1 MGSRTACWLLLALAA
16 ADVLELKVD
25 DDLAVQ
31 ARAEF
36 AKFGQVIAPADAVLD
51 WAERSAYREQVTDEE
66 FAASWVYATENSEEE
81 GLDAARFERF
91 VSAVDAFA
99 RERLMQ
105 EPPSLGQLARGMLK
119 SKAMRKMVTSAMLGM
134 NEKLRLGDGTTTDE
148 ELAAQLDDMLQS
160 EGFADLVDR
169 VVNTPSILAAVDD
182 AAHKGTAPDAADLLP
197 AITEAVCAC
206 EEIKLRAPHTS
217 STRRCNLTHWLI
229 STQVCAGSGLS
240 AAECAEVEKSAAE
253 RLNRLGFLDG
263 DGSGGLLWRTVE
275 RLAYFATRL
284 GASGLGGALVLAPVV
299 ALFLALFL
307 AFAVKALAHNLQRLF
322 GRKKRRRR
330 KAD

>member
-36 AKFGQVIAPADAVLD
+36 AKFEQQIAPADAVLD
-51 WAERSAYREQVTDEE
+51 WAERSAYREQVSDEE
-66 FAASWVYATENSEEE
+66 FAASWVYATENSDDEE

-99 RERLMQ
+99 RERLAK

-119 SKAMRKMVTSAMLGM
+119 SPAMRKMVTSLAVGAEGSGGLLGM
-134 NEKLRLGDGTTTDE
+134 DEKLRLGDGTTTDE

-197 AITEAVCAC
+197 AITEA
-206 EEIKLRAPHTS
+206 
-217 STRRCNLTHWLI
+217 
-229 STQVCAGSGLS
+229 VCAGSGLS

-330 KAD
+330 KKD

>member
-1 MGSRTACWLLLALAA
+1 MGSTACWLLLALAA

-25 DDLAVQ
+25 DELAVQ

-36 AKFGQVIAPADAVLD
+36 AKFDQDIAPADAVLD

-66 FAASWVYATENSEEE
+66 FAASWVYATENSENEE

-99 RERLMQ
+99 RERLAK

-119 SKAMRKMVTSAMLGM
+119 SPAMRKMVTSLAVGAEGSGGLLGM
-134 NEKLRLGDGTTTDE
+134 DEKLRLGDGTTTDE

-197 AITEAVCAC
+197 AITEAVCA
-206 EEIKLRAPHTS
+206 
-217 STRRCNLTHWLI
+217 
-229 STQVCAGSGLS
+229 GSGLS

-299 ALFLALFL
+299 APFLALFL

-330 KAD
+330 KDD

>member
-1 MGSRTACWLLLALAA
+1 MGSICWLLLALAA

-36 AKFGQVIAPADAVLD
+36 AKFEQVIAPADAVLD
-51 WAERSAYREQVTDEE
+51 WAERSAYREQVSDEE
-66 FAASWVYATENSEEE
+66 FAASWVYATENSDDEE

-182 AAHKGTAPDAADLLP
+182 AAHKGTAPDAKDLLP
-197 AITEAVCAC
+197 AITEA
-206 EEIKLRAPHTS
+206 
-217 STRRCNLTHWLI
+217 
-229 STQVCAGSGLS
+229 VCAGSGLS

-263 DGSGGLLWRTVE
+263 DGSGGLMWRTVE

-307 AFAVKALAHNLQRLF
+307 AFAVKALAHNLQRIF

>member
-31 ARAEF
+31 ARTEF
-36 AKFGQVIAPADAVLD
+36 AKFGQQIAPADAVLD

-66 FAASWVYATENSEEE
+66 FAASWVYATESSEDEA

-99 RERLMQ
+99 RERLTK

-119 SKAMRKMVTSAMLGM
+119 SPAMRKMVTSLAVGVEGSGGLLGM
-134 NEKLRLGDGTTTDE
+134 DERLRLGDGTTDDE

-197 AITEAVCAC
+197 AITEA
-206 EEIKLRAPHTS
+206 
-217 STRRCNLTHWLI
+217 
-229 STQVCAGSGLS
+229 VCAGSGLS

-307 AFAVKALAHNLQRLF
+307 AFAVKALAHNLQRIF

-330 KAD
+330 KTD

>member
-1 MGSRTACWLLLALAA
+1 MGSVCWLLLALAA

-36 AKFGQVIAPADAVLD
+36 AKFEQQIAPADAVLD

-66 FAASWVYATENSEEE
+66 FAASWVYATESSEDEA

-99 RERLMQ
+99 RERLAK

-119 SKAMRKMVTSAMLGM
+119 SPAMRKMVTSLAVGVEGSGGLLGM
-134 NEKLRLGDGTTTDE
+134 DEKLRLGDGTTDDE

-197 AITEAVCAC
+197 AITEA
-206 EEIKLRAPHTS
+206 
-217 STRRCNLTHWLI
+217 
-229 STQVCAGSGLS
+229 VCAGSGLS

-330 KAD
+330 KTD

>member
-16 ADVLELKVD
+16 ADVLEHKVD

-66 FAASWVYATENSEEE
+66 FAASWVYATESSDDEA

-99 RERLMQ
+99 RERLTK

-119 SKAMRKMVTSAMLGM
+119 SKAMRKMVTSLAVGAEGSGGLLGM
-134 NEKLRLGDGTTTDE
+134 DERLRLGDGTTTDE
-148 ELAAQLDDMLQS
+148 ELSAQLDDMLQS

-206 EEIKLRAPHTS
+206 VELKY
-217 STRRCNLTHWLI
+217 
-229 STQVCAGSGLS
+229 AG
-240 AAECAEVEKSAAE
+240 
-253 RLNRLGFLDG
+253 
-263 DGSGGLLWRTVE
+263 T
-275 RLAYFATRL
+275 
-284 GASGLGGALVLAPVV
+284 P
-299 ALFLALFL
+299 
-307 AFAVKALAHNLQRLF
+307 
-322 GRKKRRRR
+322 RRRR
-330 KAD
+330 DVVTVTAS

>member
-1 MGSRTACWLLLALAA
+1 MGSICWLLLAIVN

-36 AKFGQVIAPADAVLD
+36 AKFEQVIAPADAVLD

-66 FAASWVYATENSEEE
+66 FAASWVYATENSEDEA

-99 RERLMQ
+99 RERLAK

-119 SKAMRKMVTSAMLGM
+119 SPAMRKMVTSLAVGTEGSGGLLGM
-134 NEKLRLGDGTTTDE
+134 DEKLRLGDGTTDDE
-148 ELAAQLDDMLQS
+148 ELSAQLDDMLQS

-197 AITEAVCAC
+197 AITEAVCA
-206 EEIKLRAPHTS
+206 
-217 STRRCNLTHWLI
+217 
-229 STQVCAGSGLS
+229 GSGLS
-240 AAECAEVEKSAAE
+240 ERECAEVEKSAAE

-263 DGSGGLLWRTVE
+263 DGSGGLMWRTVE

-307 AFAVKALAHNLQRLF
+307 AFAVKALAHNLQRIF
-322 GRKKRRRR
+322 GRKKLRRR

>member
-1 MGSRTACWLLLALAA
+1 MGSICWLLLALAA

-25 DDLAVQ
+25 DELAVQ

-36 AKFGQVIAPADAVLD
+36 AKFEQVIAPADAVLD

-66 FAASWVYATENSEEE
+66 FAASWVYATENSENEE

-99 RERLMQ
+99 RERLTK

-119 SKAMRKMVTSAMLGM
+119 SPAMRKMVTSLAVGAEGSGGLLGM
-134 NEKLRLGDGTTTDE
+134 DEKLRLGDGTTDDE

-197 AITEAVCAC
+197 AITEAVCA
-206 EEIKLRAPHTS
+206 
-217 STRRCNLTHWLI
+217 
-229 STQVCAGSGLS
+229 GSGLS
-240 AAECAEVEKSAAE
+240 ERECAEVEKSAAE

>member
-1 MGSRTACWLLLALAA
+1 MGSICWLLLAIVN

-25 DDLAVQ
+25 DELAVQ

-36 AKFGQVIAPADAVLD
+36 AKFDQTIAPADAVLD

-66 FAASWVYATENSEEE
+66 FAASWVYATENSENEE

-99 RERLMQ
+99 RERLAK

-119 SKAMRKMVTSAMLGM
+119 SPSMRKMVTSLAVGTEGSGGLLGM
-134 NEKLRLGDGTTTDE
+134 DEKLRLGDGTTDDE

-197 AITEAVCAC
+197 AITEA
-206 EEIKLRAPHTS
+206 
-217 STRRCNLTHWLI
+217 
-229 STQVCAGSGLS
+229 VCAGSGLS

>member
-1 MGSRTACWLLLALAA
+1 MGSICWLLLALAA

-36 AKFGQVIAPADAVLD
+36 AKFGQQIAPADAVLD
-51 WAERSAYREQVTDEE
+51 WAERSAYREQVSDEE
-66 FAASWVYATENSEEE
+66 FAASWVYATEHSDDEA

-197 AITEAVCAC
+197 AITEAVCA
-206 EEIKLRAPHTS
+206 
-217 STRRCNLTHWLI
+217 
-229 STQVCAGSGLS
+229 GSGLS

-263 DGSGGLLWRTVE
+263 DGSGGLMWRTVE

>member
-1 MGSRTACWLLLALAA
+1 MGSICWLLLAIVN

-36 AKFGQVIAPADAVLD
+36 AKFEQVIAPADAVLD

-66 FAASWVYATENSEEE
+66 FAASWVYATEQSDDEE

-99 RERLMQ
+99 RERLAK

-119 SKAMRKMVTSAMLGM
+119 SPAMRKMVTSLAVGSEGSGGLLGM
-134 NEKLRLGDGTTTDE
+134 DEKLRLGDGTTDDE
-148 ELAAQLDDMLQS
+148 ELSAQLDDMLQS

-197 AITEAVCAC
+197 AITEAVCA
-206 EEIKLRAPHTS
+206 
-217 STRRCNLTHWLI
+217 
-229 STQVCAGSGLS
+229 GSGLS
-240 AAECAEVEKSAAE
+240 ERECAEVEKSAAE

-307 AFAVKALAHNLQRLF
+307 AFAVKALAHNLQRIF

>member
-1 MGSRTACWLLLALAA
+1 MGSICWLLLALAA

-36 AKFGQVIAPADAVLD
+36 AKFEQQIAPADAVLD

-66 FAASWVYATENSEEE
+66 FAASWVYATESSEDAE

-99 RERLMQ
+99 RERLAK

-119 SKAMRKMVTSAMLGM
+119 SPAMRKMVTSLAVGVEGSGGLLGM
-134 NEKLRLGDGTTTDE
+134 DERLRLGDGTTDDE

-197 AITEAVCAC
+197 AITEAVCA
-206 EEIKLRAPHTS
+206 
-217 STRRCNLTHWLI
+217 
-229 STQVCAGSGLS
+229 GSGLS

-275 RLAYFATRL
+275 RLAYFAARL

-330 KAD
+330 KTD

>member
-36 AKFGQVIAPADAVLD
+36 AKFEQQIAPADAVLD
-51 WAERSAYREQVTDEE
+51 WAERSAYREQVSDEE
-66 FAASWVYATENSEEE
+66 FAASWVYATENSDDDE

-99 RERLMQ
+99 RERLAK

-119 SKAMRKMVTSAMLGM
+119 SPAMRRMVTSLAVGAEGSGGLLGM
-134 NEKLRLGDGTTTDE
+134 DEKLRLGDGTTTDE

-197 AITEAVCAC
+197 AITEA
-206 EEIKLRAPHTS
+206 
-217 STRRCNLTHWLI
+217 
-229 STQVCAGSGLS
+229 VCAGSGLS

-307 AFAVKALAHNLQRLF
+307 AFAVKALAHHLQRLF

-330 KAD
+330 KTD

>member
-1 MGSRTACWLLLALAA
+1 MGSKTTCWLLLALAA

-36 AKFGQVIAPADAVLD
+36 AKFGQQIAPADAVLD
-51 WAERSAYREQVTDEE
+51 WAERSAYREQVSDEE
-66 FAASWVYATENSEEE
+66 FAASWVYATENSEDDEE

-217 STRRCNLTHWLI
+217 STRRCNLTHSLI
-229 STQVCAGSGLS
+229 STQPPCGCRPPARRTRTPATAQQSRTPASRPRGSS
-240 AAECAEVEKSAAE
+240 
-253 RLNRLGFLDG
+253 
-263 DGSGGLLWRTVE
+263 
-275 RLAYFATRL
+275 TR
-284 GASGLGGALVLAPVV
+284 A
-299 ALFLALFL
+299 
-307 AFAVKALAHNLQRLF
+307 
-322 GRKKRRRR
+322 
-330 KAD
+330 

>member
-36 AKFGQVIAPADAVLD
+36 AKFDQTIAPADAVLD

-66 FAASWVYATENSEEE
+66 FAASWVYATEQSDDEE

-99 RERLMQ
+99 RERLAK

-119 SKAMRKMVTSAMLGM
+119 SPAMRKMVTSLAVDAQD
-134 NEKLRLGDGTTTDE
+134 EKLRLGDGTTDDE
-148 ELAAQLDDMLQS
+148 ELSAQLDDMLQS

-197 AITEAVCAC
+197 AITEA
-206 EEIKLRAPHTS
+206 
-217 STRRCNLTHWLI
+217 
-229 STQVCAGSGLS
+229 VCAGSGLS

-322 GRKKRRRR
+322 GRKKKRR
-330 KAD
+330 KRD

>member
-1 MGSRTACWLLLALAA
+1 MVSRTACWLLLALAA

-36 AKFGQVIAPADAVLD
+36 AKFEQQIAPADAVLD

-66 FAASWVYATENSEEE
+66 FAASWVYATESSEDEE

-99 RERLMQ
+99 RERLAK

-119 SKAMRKMVTSAMLGM
+119 SPVMRKMVTSLAVGTEGSGGLLGM
-134 NEKLRLGDGTTTDE
+134 DEKLRLGDGTTDDE

-197 AITEAVCAC
+197 AITEAVCA
-206 EEIKLRAPHTS
+206 
-217 STRRCNLTHWLI
+217 
-229 STQVCAGSGLS
+229 GSGLS

-263 DGSGGLLWRTVE
+263 DGTGGLLWRTVE

-322 GRKKRRRR
+322 GRKKKRR
-330 KAD
+330 KRD

>member
-1 MGSRTACWLLLALAA
+1 MGSTACWLLLALAA

-36 AKFGQVIAPADAVLD
+36 AKFEQQIAPADAVLD

-66 FAASWVYATENSEEE
+66 FAASWVYATEHSEDEE

-99 RERLMQ
+99 RERLAK

-119 SKAMRKMVTSAMLGM
+119 SPAMRKMVTSLAVGADGSGGLLGM
-134 NEKLRLGDGTTTDE
+134 DEKLRLGDGTTTDE

-197 AITEAVCAC
+197 AITEAVCA
-206 EEIKLRAPHTS
+206 
-217 STRRCNLTHWLI
+217 
-229 STQVCAGSGLS
+229 GSGLS

-263 DGSGGLLWRTVE
+263 DGSGGLMWRTVE

-299 ALFLALFL
+299 APFLALFL

-330 KAD
+330 KDD

>member
-1 MGSRTACWLLLALAA
+1 MGSKTTCWLLLALAA

-25 DDLAVQ
+25 DELAVQ

-36 AKFGQVIAPADAVLD
+36 AKFDQKIAPADAVLD

-99 RERLMQ
+99 RERLAK

-119 SKAMRKMVTSAMLGM
+119 SPAMRQMVTSLAVGAEGSGGLLGM
-134 NEKLRLGDGTTTDE
+134 DEKLRLGDGTTDDE

-197 AITEAVCAC
+197 AITEAVCA
-206 EEIKLRAPHTS
+206 
-217 STRRCNLTHWLI
+217 
-229 STQVCAGSGLS
+229 GSGLS
-240 AAECAEVEKSAAE
+240 ERECAEVEKSAAE

-263 DGSGGLLWRTVE
+263 DGRGGLLWRTVE

-330 KAD
+330 KTD

>member
-36 AKFGQVIAPADAVLD
+36 AKFDQQIAPADAVLD

-66 FAASWVYATENSEEE
+66 FAASWVYATEQSDDEE

-99 RERLMQ
+99 RERLTK

-119 SKAMRKMVTSAMLGM
+119 SPAMRKMVTSLAVGSEGSGGWLGM
-134 NEKLRLGDGTTTDE
+134 DEKLRLGDGTTDDE

-197 AITEAVCAC
+197 AITEAVCA
-206 EEIKLRAPHTS
+206 
-217 STRRCNLTHWLI
+217 
-229 STQVCAGSGLS
+229 GSGLS

-253 RLNRLGFLDG
+253 RLSRLGFLDG

-307 AFAVKALAHNLQRLF
+307 ALLVKALAHNLQRLF

-330 KAD
+330 KNH

>member
-36 AKFGQVIAPADAVLD
+36 AKFGQQIAPADAVLD

-66 FAASWVYATENSEEE
+66 FAASWVYATESSEDEE

-99 RERLMQ
+99 RERLTK

-119 SKAMRKMVTSAMLGM
+119 SPAMRKMVTSLAVGAEGSGGLLGM
-134 NEKLRLGDGTTTDE
+134 DEKLRLGDGTTDDE

-197 AITEAVCAC
+197 AITEA
-206 EEIKLRAPHTS
+206 
-217 STRRCNLTHWLI
+217 
-229 STQVCAGSGLS
+229 VCAGSGLS

-322 GRKKRRRR
+322 GRKKKRR
-330 KAD
+330 KTD

>member
-1 MGSRTACWLLLALAA
+1 MGSICWLLLAIVN

-25 DDLAVQ
+25 DELAVQ

-36 AKFGQVIAPADAVLD
+36 AKFDQKIAPADAVLD

-66 FAASWVYATENSEEE
+66 FAASWVYATEHSDDEE

-99 RERLMQ
+99 RERLAK

-119 SKAMRKMVTSAMLGM
+119 SPAMRKMVTSLAVGSEGSGGLLGM
-134 NEKLRLGDGTTTDE
+134 DEKLRLGDGTTDDE
-148 ELAAQLDDMLQS
+148 ELSAQLDDMLQS

-197 AITEAVCAC
+197 AITEAVCA
-206 EEIKLRAPHTS
+206 
-217 STRRCNLTHWLI
+217 
-229 STQVCAGSGLS
+229 GSGLS
-240 AAECAEVEKSAAE
+240 ERECAEVEKSAAE

>member
-1 MGSRTACWLLLALAA
+1 MVN

-36 AKFGQVIAPADAVLD
+36 AKFEQQIAPADAVLD
-51 WAERSAYREQVTDEE
+51 WAERSAYREQVSDEE
-66 FAASWVYATENSEEE
+66 FAASWVYATENSDDEE

-99 RERLMQ
+99 RERLAK

-119 SKAMRKMVTSAMLGM
+119 SPAMRKMVTSLAVGADGSGGLLGM
-134 NEKLRLGDGTTTDE
+134 DEKLRLGDGTTDDE

-182 AAHKGTAPDAADLLP
+182 AAHKGTAPDAKDLLP
-197 AITEAVCAC
+197 AITEA
-206 EEIKLRAPHTS
+206 
-217 STRRCNLTHWLI
+217 
-229 STQVCAGSGLS
+229 VCAGSGLS

-307 AFAVKALAHNLQRLF
+307 AFAVKALAHNLQRIF

-330 KAD
+330 KTD

>member
-1 MGSRTACWLLLALAA
+1 MVSRTACWLLLALAA

-36 AKFGQVIAPADAVLD
+36 AKFEQQIAPADAVLD

-66 FAASWVYATENSEEE
+66 FAASWVYATESSDDEE

-99 RERLMQ
+99 RERLTK

-119 SKAMRKMVTSAMLGM
+119 SPAMRKMVTSLAVGAEGSGGLLGM
-134 NEKLRLGDGTTTDE
+134 DERLRLGDGTSNDE

-197 AITEAVCAC
+197 AITEA
-206 EEIKLRAPHTS
+206 
-217 STRRCNLTHWLI
+217 
-229 STQVCAGSGLS
+229 VCAGSGLS

-307 AFAVKALAHNLQRLF
+307 AFAVKALAHNLQRVF
-322 GRKKRRRR
+322 GRKKKRR
-330 KAD
+330 KRD

>member
-1 MGSRTACWLLLALAA
+1 MGSICWLLLAIVN

-25 DDLAVQ
+25 DELAVQ

-36 AKFGQVIAPADAVLD
+36 AKFDQKIAPADAVLD

-66 FAASWVYATENSEEE
+66 FAASWVYATEQSDDEE

-99 RERLMQ
+99 RERLAK

-119 SKAMRKMVTSAMLGM
+119 SPAMRKMVTSLAVGSEGSGGLLGM
-134 NEKLRLGDGTTTDE
+134 DEKLRLGDGTTDDE
-148 ELAAQLDDMLQS
+148 ELSAQLDDMLQS

-197 AITEAVCAC
+197 AITEAVCA
-206 EEIKLRAPHTS
+206 
-217 STRRCNLTHWLI
+217 
-229 STQVCAGSGLS
+229 GSGLS
-240 AAECAEVEKSAAE
+240 ERECAEVEKSAAE

-263 DGSGGLLWRTVE
+263 DGSGGLMWRTVE

-330 KAD
+330 KTD

>member
-1 MGSRTACWLLLALAA
+1 MASRVARARARAPARVCLAHPRAVFLLVVACATLVPRL
-16 ADVLELKVD
+16 
-25 DDLAVQ
+25 
-31 ARAEF
+31 ARAERERWLLTTLTR
-36 AKFGQVIAPADAVLD
+36 ASSGASSEDANGELTYPKSV
-51 WAERSAYREQVTDEE
+51 AFT
-66 FAASWVYATENSEEE
+66 
-81 GLDAARFERF
+81 LDAFGTTYDANVRANGELTSRDC
-91 VSAVDAFA
+91 SAKRQRRKGRGVAA
-99 RERLMQ
+99 IAT
-105 EPPSLGQLARGMLK
+105 SLAVGAEGSGGL
-119 SKAMRKMVTSAMLGM
+119 LGM
-134 NEKLRLGDGTTTDE
+134 DERLRLGDGTTDDD

-197 AITEAVCAC
+197 AITEA
-206 EEIKLRAPHTS
+206 
-217 STRRCNLTHWLI
+217 
-229 STQVCAGSGLS
+229 VCAGSGLS

-322 GRKKRRRR
+322 GRKKKGR
-330 KAD
+330 KRD